1 MCKAP
6 SRAIQRPFGGSALK
20 LTLIRWDSSPV
31 TGNPHCRMSNPNSRE
46 GEELVIADFVYAA
59 DTGKPWSDI
68 ADIAYRTQIANFVFA
83 VGTCKPRSNIADI
96 ANIPNIGAV
105 NPINGT

>member
-1 MCKAP
+1 M
-6 SRAIQRPFGGSALK
+6 
-20 LTLIRWDSSPV
+20 
-31 TGNPHCRMSNPNSRE
+31 GNPNPKE
-46 GEELVIADFVYAA
+46 EEELVIADFVYAA
-59 DTGKPWSDI
+59 DTNKPWSDI

>member
-31 TGNPHCRMSNPNSRE
+31 TGNPHCRMGNPNSRE
-46 GEELVIADFVYAA
+46 GEELVIPAFAYAA

-68 ADIAYRTQIANFVFA
+68 ADIGN
-83 VGTCKPRSNIADI
+83 I
-96 ANIPNIGAV
+96 ANIPNTGSV
-105 NPINGT
+105 NPIAGA